1 MTVQDREGTQHLKVE
16 LCPGCD
22 DRKLCHP
29 APVGPA
35 GGPDGGRY
43 SRPAFIHIPPLTRSQ
58 RLWHQAEWKKT
69 ALKEGENLSEHP
81 ALILF
86 SLTFTHKLLRIRE
99 GADVRQPDRQ
109 GIYAV

>member
-1 MTVQDREGTQHLKVE
+1 MTLQDGEGTQHLKAE

-35 GGPDGGRY
+35 GGPGGGCF
-43 SRPAFIHIPPLTRSQ
+43 SRPAFIHITPSTRSQ
-58 RLWHQAEWKKT
+58 QLWHQAEREKT

-86 SLTFTHKLLRIRE
+86 SLTSKHKLLRIRE
-99 GADVRQPDRQ
+99 SADVHQPDRQ

>member
-1 MTVQDREGTQHLKVE
+1 MTLQDREGTQHLKVE

-35 GGPDGGRY
+35 GGPGGGCY
-43 SRPAFIHIPPLTRSQ
+43 SFHSHRTFNALSTALAPGG
-58 RLWHQAEWKKT
+58 EEKT

-81 ALILF
+81 ASMLF
-86 SLTFTHKLLRIRE
+86 SLTFTHKLLRTRE
-99 GADVRQPDRQ
+99 GADVHQPDRR
-109 GIYAV
+109 GI